1 MAAVRH
7 CCVCPTRGDGHAF
20 MESLGFKQTRVLVR
34 RGFVVPYDANV
45 KLFVF
50 RVSQVCVWPCG
61 CVCIPSEPG
70 VCGCGCGCVCVCVC
84 GCVCGCVCVAVCV
97 WLCVCGCG
105 CDLLL
110 SWRTK
115 QETGSGSLLPVQV
128 RQRVD
133 RLAGRTAA
141 ATAQP
146 HTQTTTS
153 HEFSI
158 DAQASTG
165 AGAGAGAGGGEPS
178 GDLTGQHW
186 LVRVSAVVDR
196 LVVTKTADR
205 VRAIADTLKRYAAR
219 DDQRALWPH
228 MCRL

>member
-1 MAAVRH
+1 M
-7 CCVCPTRGDGHAF
+7 
-20 MESLGFKQTRVLVR
+20 
-34 RGFVVPYDANV
+34 
-45 KLFVF
+45 
-50 RVSQVCVWPCG
+50 
-61 CVCIPSEPG
+61 
-70 VCGCGCGCVCVCVC
+70 CVCVCVC
-84 GCVCGCVCVAVCV
+84 V
-97 WLCVCGCG
+97 CVCGCG

-178 GDLTGQHW
+178 GDLAGQHW

-228 MCRL
+228 ICAVCDLCGLPQVGRICRGGQAALVQRRCGFGTGHRGTGGKGCDWQAQASAGQRSGTHSGGNTASIRRTRYAMMARAMHGRTPAALHKWKRCQ